1 MAGKGFGQR
10 ASQGTPLPDMQESDT
25 VIWRCWQ
32 ILTPRFH
39 FAGEF
44 SEFEAYF
51 RSQPHTERVY
61 GKGDLLWKPGQPYDR
76 VNYYVS
82 GASVCYA
89 LHETGRRRLFC
100 FQGPGTM
107 LPGFHT
113 NDFRIELSLVRGQ
126 GSGIFRRRVQDNVC
140 GKKRSR
146 GMRSERLREDCE
158 PLSFRIPPSG
168 IQFFQGEAVQPVVSA
183 HNAPACQLRPHH
195 RNDLGGYCRHPWHE
209 QGTDHKGTVL
219 AARTGHSRDHKGQDH
234 DKRPSCP
241 GGLVHGRGKDFLSR
255 AAFLAAA
262 SDTTCKVAVSAT

>member
-113 NDFRIELSLVRGQ
+113 NDFRIELSLVIEALCEVRVLEFSVEVFRAMFASRSDLAKCVVNSYAKIVNRFLFESLHQEFNSSRVKLCYLLYLLTMHQPANSGLVIEMTQEDIADILGMSRVQITRELTWLRGQ
-126 GSGIFRRRVQDNVC
+126 GILATT
-140 GKKRSR
+140 R
-146 GMRSERLREDCE
+146 G
-158 PLSFRIPPSG
+158 RITISDL
-168 IQFFQGEAVQPVVSA
+168 
-183 HNAPACQLRPHH
+183 PA
-195 RNDLGGYCRHPWHE
+195 
-209 QGTDHKGTVL
+209 L
-219 AARTGHSRDHKGQDH
+219 AALCTDEARIS
-234 DKRPSCP
+234 
-241 GGLVHGRGKDFLSR
+241 
-255 AAFLAAA
+255 
-262 SDTTCKVAVSAT
+262 